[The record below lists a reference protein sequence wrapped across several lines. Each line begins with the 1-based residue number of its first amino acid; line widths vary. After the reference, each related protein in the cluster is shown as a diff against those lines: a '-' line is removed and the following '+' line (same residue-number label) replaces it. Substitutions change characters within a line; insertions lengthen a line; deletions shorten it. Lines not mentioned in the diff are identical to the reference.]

1 MKYLHGVLRA
11 SERDR
16 VKIELTQTEEERT
29 GGLRSPIKK
38 VTYVG
43 IAVTCAI
50 IITAYVVYIC
60 YSLGT

>member
-16 VKIELTQTEEERT
+16 VKTEITETDEERT
-29 GGLRSPIKK
+29 RGLRSPIKK

-43 IAVTCAI
+43 IAFTFSI
-50 IITAYVVYIC
+50 ILTAYVVYIV